1 MRSDRVW
8 PVKRSDTALISGVLT
23 STITPQELRPMQP
36 DPRIIARFA
45 ECRNLALYGLPHTPE
60 SLAQYNAERA
70 REYAKAQAR
79 REPHPQ
85 QPLPGVA

>member
-1 MRSDRVW
+1 V
-8 PVKRSDTALISGVLT
+8 
-23 STITPQELRPMQP
+23 QP
-36 DPRIIARFA
+36 DPRVIAHFA

-60 SLAQYNAERA
+60 SLKAYNAERT

-79 REPHPQ
+79 RAAHPQ